1 MWIVFGYLALGVACI
16 TCTIVIGSAF
26 D

>member
-16 TCTIVIGSAF
+16 TCAILIGSAF